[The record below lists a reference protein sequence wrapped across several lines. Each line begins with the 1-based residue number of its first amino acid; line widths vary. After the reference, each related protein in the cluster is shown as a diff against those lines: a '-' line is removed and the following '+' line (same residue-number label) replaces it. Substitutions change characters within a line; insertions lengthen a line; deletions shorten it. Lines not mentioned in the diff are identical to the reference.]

1 MTASI
6 DYIYEVSG
14 SNPLHNAIGV
24 KYFYFANW
32 GHWGKKKKW
41 RTIPKVK
48 SLVNEKP
55 LESK

>member
-1 MTASI
+1 MMTASI

-14 SNPLHNAIGV
+14 STFILPIGDTEA
-24 KYFYFANW
+24 K
-32 GHWGKKKKW
+32 KKKKW